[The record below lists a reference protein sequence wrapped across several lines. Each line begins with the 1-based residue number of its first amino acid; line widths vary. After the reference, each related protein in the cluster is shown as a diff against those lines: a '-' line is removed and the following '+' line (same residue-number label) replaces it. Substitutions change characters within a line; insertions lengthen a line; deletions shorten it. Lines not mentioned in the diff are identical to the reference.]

1 MRARQA
7 DTEGFIEHD
16 GVKIHFEVYG
26 EGGPTI
32 LLLPTWTLVHKRI
45 WKMQL
50 PYLARHFRVVTYDG
64 PGNGRSDRPATP
76 PAYGQAAQVAY
87 ALAVLDAT
95 GTDKAVVVALSRAVN
110 WALELAAE
118 HPARVHGT
126 VAIGASIALTP
137 PGQARAASGG
147 LDDPPAPD
155 LPPSAVPRLGTDPAS
170 HWRKYNRRYW
180 HTRHDDFAWFFMGQ
194 CFSEPHSTKA
204 VEDGVGWALETTG
217 AVLDVE
223 SQADRPDRDA
233 LESWCARLT
242 SPMLVLHGSADQV
255 VPLARSEALAELTGG
270 DLVVIDGGGH
280 IPIARDPVRVNLL
293 VRGFADRFRPAAP
306 TRQVWSRWQSR
317 PQRVL
322 YLSSPIGLGHAR
334 RDLAIATQ
342 LRELR
347 PGVQIDWL
355 TQHPVTQMLAD
366 AGERVHPASR
376 FLVNESAHVESESG
390 EHDLHCFE
398 ALRRMD
404 EILLANFMV
413 FHDLLAQER
422 YDLVVGD
429 EAWDV
434 DHFLHE
440 NPELKRSAYAWL
452 TDFVGFL
459 PMPAGG
465 EREALVAAD
474 YNAEMIGHIARYP
487 RLRDRSIFVG
497 DPDDVVDER
506 FGPDLPRIR
515 DWTSEHYDFA
525 GYVTGAVTGTGTGA
539 VTGAG
544 SAASDADS
552 RAAARAVLRASLGY
566 RDDERVCVVTVGGSG
581 VGGHLLRL
589 VAAAFPEAAR
599 KVPGLRMILVAG
611 PRIDPASVPAPAGLE
626 VRPYVPSLDQH
637 LAACDLAVVQGG
649 LTTCMELTAAGRP
662 FIYVPLRNHFEQQFH
677 VTHRLRRH
685 GAGRRMD
692 YDTLTPD
699 MLAAAIAEEIDRPVT
714 YRPVSG
720 DGAAR
725 AAALLAEL
733 F

>member
-7 DTEGFIEHD
+7 DAEGFIEHD
-16 GVKIHFEVYG
+16 GVKIHFEVHG
-26 EGGPTI
+26 AGGPTI

-64 PGNGRSDRPATP
+64 PGNGRSDRPLTP

-95 GTDKAVVVALSRAVN
+95 GTDRAVVVALSRAVN

-118 HPARVHGT
+118 HPGRVHGT

-147 LDDPPAPD
+147 LDEQPAPD
-155 LPPSAVPRLGTDPAS
+155 LPPSAVPGLGTDPAS

-180 HTRHDDFAWFFMGQ
+180 HEHLDDFAWFFMGQ
-194 CFSEPHSTKA
+194 CFTEPHSTKA
-204 VEDGVGWALETTG
+204 VEDGVGWAMDTTG

-223 SQADRPDRDA
+223 SQADRPDRDT
-233 LESWCARLT
+233 LESWCARLAG
-242 SPMLVLHGSADQV
+242 PLLILHGSADQV
-255 VPLARSEALAELTGG
+255 VPLARSEALAGLTGG
-270 DLVVIDGGGH
+270 DLVVLEGGGH
-280 IPIARDPVRVNLL
+280 IPIARDPVQVNLL
-293 VRGFADRFRPAAP
+293 VRGFADRFRPPAP
-306 TRQVWSRWQSR
+306 ARTVWHRWQSR
-317 PQRVL
+317 PRRVL

-334 RDLAIATQ
+334 RDLAIAAR

-355 TQHPVTQMLAD
+355 TQDPVTRMLTD

-404 EILLANFMV
+404 EILVANFMV
-413 FHDLLAQER
+413 FHDLLTAER

-474 YNAEMIGHIARYP
+474 HNAEMIGHIARYP

-515 DWTSEHYDFA
+515 DWTSQHYDFA
-525 GYVTGAVTGTGTGA
+525 GYVTGGRAGEPREAV
-539 VTGAG
+539 
-544 SAASDADS
+544 
-552 RAAARAVLRASLGY
+552 RAALGY

-599 KVPGLRMILVAG
+599 RVPGLRMILVAG
-611 PRIDPASVPAPAGLE
+611 PRIDPASVPAPPGLE
-626 VRPYVPSLDQH
+626 VLPYVPALDLH

-685 GAGRRMD
+685 GAGQRMD

-699 MLAAAIAEEIDRPVT
+699 ALAAAIAAEIDRPVT
-714 YRPVSG
+714 YRPVPG

-725 AAALLAEL
+725 AAAMLAEL

>member
-7 DTEGFIEHD
+7 DAEGFVEHD
-16 GVKIHFEVYG
+16 GVKIHYEVHG
-26 EGGPTI
+26 DGGPTI

-45 WKMQL
+45 WKLQL

-64 PGNGRSDRPATP
+64 PGNGRSDRPRTP

-95 GTDKAVVVALSRAVN
+95 GTDRAVLVALSRAVN

-118 HPARVHGT
+118 QPSRVHGT

-137 PGQARAASGG
+137 PSQARAASGG
-147 LDDPPAPD
+147 LDDRPAPD
-155 LPPSAVPRLGTDPAS
+155 LPPSAVPRLGTDPAD

-180 HTRHDDFAWFFMGQ
+180 HAHHEDFAWFFMGQ
-194 CFSEPHSTKA
+194 CFSEPHSTKQ
-204 VEDGVGWALETTG
+204 VEDGVRWALETTG

-223 SQADRPDRDA
+223 SQADRPDRET

-242 SPMLVLHGSADQV
+242 GPVLILHGSADRV
-255 VPLARSEALAELTGG
+255 VPQARSEALAELTGG
-270 DLVVIDGGGH
+270 ELVVIDGGGH
-280 IPIARDPVRVNLL
+280 IPIARDPVQVNLL
-293 VRGFADRFRPAAP
+293 VRGFAERFRPPSPA
-306 TRQVWSRWQSR
+306 RRVWRRWQSG
-317 PQRVL
+317 PPRVL

-334 RDLAIATQ
+334 RDLAIAAR

-355 TQHPVTQMLAD
+355 TQDPVTRMLAG

-376 FLVNESAHVESESG
+376 LLANESAHVESESG

-404 EILLANFMV
+404 EILVANFMV
-413 FHDLLAQER
+413 FHDLLTHER

-459 PMPAGG
+459 PMPDGG

-506 FGPDLPRIR
+506 FGPGLPRIR
-515 DWTSEHYDFA
+515 DWTAEHYDFA
-525 GYVTGAVTGTGTGA
+525 GYVTGDATTTDAGA
-539 VTGAG
+539 REAL
-544 SAASDADS
+544 
-552 RAAARAVLRASLGY
+552 RAALGY

-599 KVPGLRMILVAG
+599 RVPGLRMILVAG
-611 PRIDPASVPAPAGLE
+611 PRIDPSTVRAPAGLE
-626 VRPYVPSLDQH
+626 VLPFVPSLDRH

-699 MLAAAIAEEIDRPVT
+699 ALATAIVEEIGRPVA
-714 YRPVSG
+714 YRPVPA

-725 AAALLAEL
+725 AAGMLAEL